1 MISIRPLLRS
11 TTRSFYT
18 WNTPKN
24 TPRVTLDDGSVLISR
39 QPLPISATASTSAS
53 AQTIALPPRLRSYPK
68 RSPMSPE
75 QEAECRKL
83 RAENPDVWTVQT
95 LCRKYN
101 TYPGRILEL
110 TAADAR
116 NSSRNQMLA
125 KQEQARFENLPISK
139 KVTIVD
145 RIRRKALW

>member
-1 MISIRPLLRS
+1 MIRTLITRPLLK
-11 TTRSFYT
+11 RSFYT

-39 QPLPISATASTSAS
+39 NPAPLSTQQPAT
-53 AQTIALPPRLRSYPK
+53 TIALPPRIRAYPK
-68 RSPMSPE
+68 RSPMSPQQE
-75 QEAECRKL
+75 QECIQL
-83 RAENPDVWTVQT
+83 RRENPDVWTVQT

-110 TAADAR
+110 TADVVKHSAR
-116 NSSRNQMLA
+116 KQMLA
-125 KQEQARFENLPISK
+125 SQEQARFDALPISK